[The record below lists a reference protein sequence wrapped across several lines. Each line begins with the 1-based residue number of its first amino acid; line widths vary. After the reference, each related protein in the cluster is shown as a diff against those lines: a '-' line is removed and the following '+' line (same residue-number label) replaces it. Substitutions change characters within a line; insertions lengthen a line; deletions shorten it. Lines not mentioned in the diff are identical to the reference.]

1 MASNINTSLLN
12 ENFPVAG
19 IDNDSQGFRDNFN
32 VIKGGLD
39 NAKTEITDLQDN
51 VARLDQDNDFDGNEL
66 QNAETITVSNKIN
79 TGLSTGTTDVTHRI
93 DWDLGSVHIIQATN
107 DVTLNLARFTNTT
120 ECRMRLYLT
129 GDGTA
134 RQVTIASQG
143 GSVAIDGST
152 GWTSNTNIV
161 TVTNSSNPVV
171 IDAATYNGGSL
182 VLLSYVGQFTTQA

>member
-66 QNAETITVSNKIN
+66 QNAELISISNKVN
-79 TGLSTGTTDVTHRI
+79 TSLSTGTTEVLHRI
-93 DWDLGSVHIIQATN
+93 DWDLGSVHVIQAAN
-107 DVTLNLARFTNTT
+107 DVTLNLARFTNNT

-129 GDGTA
+129 GDGTQ
-134 RQVTIASQG
+134 RTVTIGSQG
-143 GSVAIDGST
+143 GSVAIDGNT

-161 TVTNSSNPVV
+161 TVSNSANPII

-182 VLLSYVGQFTTQA
+182 IFLSYVGQFTTQA

>member
-1 MASNINTSLLN
+1 MASNINTSLLLAD
-12 ENFPVAG
+12 FPVAG

-39 NAKTEITDLQDN
+39 AAKVEITDLQDN

-79 TGLSTGTTDVTHRI
+79 TGLSTGTTDVTERI
-93 DWDLGSVHIIQATN
+93 DWDLGSVHVIQATN
-107 DVTLNLARFTNTT
+107 DVTLNLARFTNNT

-129 GDGTA
+129 GDGTP

-152 GWTSNTNIV
+152 NWTSSTNIV
-161 TVTNSSNPVV
+161 TVSNSANPVI

-182 VLLSYVGQFTTQA
+182 VFLSYVGQFTTQA